1 MFKSKL
7 VRKALGTTAHY
18 SGLILFAFF
27 TVFPLLWAL
36 AFALSQD
43 GSTAYKFPQG
53 FMPTTDDGTGNY
65 TFGMTL
71 VWFQRVFT
79 EIPFSRYFFN
89 SVVISGFSV
98 IFTAIIS
105 LLAAYPLARMKF
117 FGRNIIFV
125 AIIGTLM
132 LPGEAAFVTNFITVS
147 KFGHLLNDFQ
157 ALLGSPDATWKR
169 FVGINSYFAVI
180 APGVAAAFGIFL
192 MKQAFEAVPQDL
204 IDAARVDGATEM
216 QILWRVMLPVTV
228 PSLAALSI
236 FTLVNTWND
245 FIWPSIIM
253 RSKEMQPLAVGVFN
267 DLTGPLAGSQ
277 NTLMAAIVLTVIPV
291 LIFFAFTQRYFI
303 SGMDGA
309 VK

>member
-1 MFKSKL
+1 MFKSKV
-7 VRKALGTTAHY
+7 VRKALGTSAHY

-36 AFALSQD
+36 SFALSQD

-53 FMPTTDDGTGNY
+53 FMPTSDDGTGNY

-71 VWFQRVFT
+71 MWFERVFT
-79 EIPFSRYFFN
+79 EIPFGKYFFN
-89 SVVISGFSV
+89 SVVISGLSV

-105 LLAAYPLARMKF
+105 LLAAYPLSRMKF

-147 KFGHLLNDFQ
+147 NFGHWLNDFQ

-236 FTLVNTWND
+236 FTLVNSWND

>member
-1 MFKSKL
+1 MFKSKA
-7 VRKALGTTAHY
+7 VNKAVLTSAHY
-18 SGLILFAFF
+18 TGLMLFAFF

-43 GSTAYKFPQG
+43 GSTAYKFPEG
-53 FMPTTDDGTGNY
+53 FMPTTADAAGNY
-65 TFGMTL
+65 TFGMTFI
-71 VWFQRVFT
+71 WFERVFT
-79 EIPFSRYFFN
+79 EIPFSKYFFN
-89 SVVISGFSV
+89 SVIISGASV

-117 FGRNIIFV
+117 VGRNLIFV
-125 AIIGTLM
+125 AIIATLM
-132 LPGEAAFVTNFITVS
+132 LPIEAGFVSNYITVS
-147 KFGHLLNDFQ
+147 KFGRVMNELQ
-157 ALLGSPDATWKR
+157 AFFGSPDETWKR
-169 FVGINSYFAVI
+169 FVGINSYFAVV
-180 APGVAAAFGIFL
+180 APGVAGAFGIFL

-236 FTLVNTWND
+236 FTLVNSWND

-253 RSKEMQPLAVGVFN
+253 RSKDMQPLAVGVFN

>member
-1 MFKSKL
+1 MFKSKAL
-7 VRKALGTTAHY
+7 SKAFVTFAHY
-18 SGLILFAFF
+18 SGLIFFAFF
-27 TVFPLLWAL
+27 TTFPLLWAL
-36 AFALSQD
+36 SFALSSD
-43 GSTAYKFPQG
+43 GSSAYLFPQG
-53 FMPTTDDGTGNY
+53 FVPHTVDENGVYGVGV
-65 TFGMTL
+65 TFA
-71 VWFQRVFT
+71 WFERVFI

-89 SVVISGFSV
+89 SVVISTAAV

-125 AIIGTLM
+125 AIIATLM
-132 LPGEAAFVTNFITVS
+132 LPSEAALVSNYITLS
-147 KFGHLLNDFQ
+147 TFGHWANDLQ
-157 ALLGSPDATWKR
+157 ALMGSPDETWKR
-169 FVGINSYFAVI
+169 FVAINSYFGVV
-180 APGVAAAFGIFL
+180 APGVAGAFGIFL

-216 QILWRVMLPVTV
+216 QILWRVMLPVTA
-228 PSLAALSI
+228 PSIAALGI
-236 FTLVNTWND
+236 FTLVNSWND

-253 RSKEMQPLAVGVFN
+253 RSKEMQPLSVGVFN

>member
-1 MFKSKL
+1 MFKSKT

-18 SGLILFAFF
+18 SGLMLFAFF

-36 AFALSQD
+36 SFALSQD
-43 GSTAYKFPQG
+43 GSTAYKFPEG

-71 VWFQRVFT
+71 MWFERVFT
-79 EIPFSRYFFN
+79 EIPFGKYFFN

-117 FGRNIIFV
+117 VGRNIIFV

-147 KFGHLLNDFQ
+147 GFGRWMNELQ
-157 ALLGSPDATWKR
+157 ALLGSPDETWKR
-169 FVGINSYFAVI
+169 FVGVNSYFAVI

-236 FTLVNTWND
+236 FTLVNSWND

>member
-1 MFKSKL
+1 MFKNKA
-7 VRKALGTTAHY
+7 VRKAATTTAHY

-27 TVFPLLWAL
+27 TVFPLVWAL
-36 AFALSQD
+36 SFALSQD

-53 FMPTTDDGTGNY
+53 FIPTTPDADGNY

-71 VWFQRVFT
+71 VWFERVFI
-79 EIPFSRYFFN
+79 EIPFSKYFFN
-89 SVVISGFSV
+89 SVIISGFSV

-117 FGRNIIFV
+117 FGRNFIFV
-125 AIIGTLM
+125 AIIATLM
-132 LPGEAAFVTNFITVS
+132 LPIEAGFVSNYITVS
-147 KFGHLLNDFQ
+147 NMGRWMNELQ
-157 ALLGSPDATWKR
+157 AMLGSPDETWKR
-169 FVGINSYFAVI
+169 FVGVNSYFAVI
-180 APGVAAAFGIFL
+180 APGVAGAFGIFL

-236 FTLVNTWND
+236 FTLVNSWND

>member
-1 MFKSKL
+1 MFKSKAVNNAV
-7 VRKALGTTAHY
+7 VRAAHY
-18 SGLILFAFF
+18 SGLMLFAFF

-36 AFALSQD
+36 SFALSQD
-43 GSTAYKFPQG
+43 GSTAYLFPEG
-53 FMPTTDDGTGNY
+53 FVPTTPDEEGNY

-71 VWFQRVFT
+71 IWFERVFV
-79 EIPFSRYFFN
+79 EIPFSRYFLN
-89 SVVISGFSV
+89 SVIISGSAV
-98 IFTAIIS
+98 IVTAIIS

-117 FGRNIIFV
+117 FGRNFIFV
-125 AIIGTLM
+125 AIIATLM
-132 LPGEAAFVTNFITVS
+132 LPSEAALVSNYITVS
-147 KFGHLLNDFQ
+147 KFGHWMNDLQ
-157 ALLGSPDATWKR
+157 ALLGSDDGTWRR
-169 FVGINSYFAVI
+169 FVGINSYFAVV
-180 APGVAAAFGIFL
+180 APGVAGAFGIFL

-216 QILWRVMLPVTV
+216 QILWRVMLPVTA
-228 PSLAALSI
+228 PSIAALSI
-236 FTLVNTWND
+236 FTLVNSWND

-253 RSKEMQPLAVGVFN
+253 RSKTMQPLAVGVFN